1 MFQVTGVSSAAMLAS
16 DPILRAGQEQDH
28 HHHALHQQK
37 KKADKKFNFNMSL

>member
-16 DPILRAGQEQDH
+16 DPLMRAGQEQDH
-28 HHHALHQQK
+28 HHALQQQK

>member
-28 HHHALHQQK
+28 HHALHQQK
-37 KKADKKFNFNMSL
+37 KKTDKKFNFNMSL